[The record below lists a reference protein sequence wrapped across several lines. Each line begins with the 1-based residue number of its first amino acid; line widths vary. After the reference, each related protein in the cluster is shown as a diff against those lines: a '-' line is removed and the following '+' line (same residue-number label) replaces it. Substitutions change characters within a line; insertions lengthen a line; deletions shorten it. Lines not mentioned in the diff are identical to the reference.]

1 MSDLSTADLAGGTTP
16 RDRMTTDTSP
26 STSTRDPMVTTRDPI
41 IDTRDSDLNA
51 TETTSS
57 DTAFESR
64 DVDRDMDARDRSAT
78 GSMAA
83 TTTPTTSSTQG
94 ATSRTSQLANPA
106 ATDGADNE
114 GATSLFPTGEAEG
127 FRSRW
132 VEVQTGFVDE
142 PRNAVEQADGLVA
155 EMMKRLATV
164 FADERAR
171 LEEQWSRGDDISTE
185 DLRQALRRY
194 RSFFDRL
201 LSV

>member
-16 RDRMTTDTSP
+16 RDRTTRETDTP
-26 STSTRDPMVTTRDPI
+26 ANTMD
-41 IDTRDSDLNA
+41 A
-51 TETTSS
+51 
-57 DTAFESR
+57 
-64 DVDRDMDARDRSAT
+64 DRDMRNDAFRSTDTDTADRDIGTRDEMST
-78 GSMAA
+78 GMPSG
-83 TTTPTTSSTQG
+83 SSTMPRRG
-94 ATSRTSQLANPA
+94 STLPNPA
-106 ATDGADNE
+106 ATDGA
-114 GATSLFPTGEAEG
+114 TSNSSAEPLFPSSESDG

-132 VEVQTGFVDE
+132 MEVQTGFVDE

-164 FADERAR
+164 FADERAK
-171 LEEQWSRGDDISTE
+171 LEEQWSRGDDIGTE